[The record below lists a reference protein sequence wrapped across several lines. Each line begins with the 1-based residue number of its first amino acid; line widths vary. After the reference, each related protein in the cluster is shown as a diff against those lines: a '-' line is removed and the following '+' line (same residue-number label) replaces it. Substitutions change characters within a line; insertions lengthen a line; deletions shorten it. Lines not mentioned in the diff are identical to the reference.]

1 MGAIIDM
8 RQLTLMG
15 GAGDPE
21 LREII
26 DDFVTE
32 LGEQLVQ
39 AKAVSTASDQSSEE
53 VRNLAH
59 KIRGMAGS
67 LGFKPLSALAA
78 TRDVDDWNE
87 SEAGW
92 VAQLDTA
99 VTEAIVAWEELKR
112 SEG

>member
-1 MGAIIDM
+1 MEAVIDM
-8 RQLTLMG
+8 RQLTLLG

-26 DDFVTE
+26 DDFATE

-39 AKAVSTASDQSSEE
+39 AKALAGASEQSSEE
-53 VRNLAH
+53 IRILAH

-78 TRDVDDWNE
+78 TRDADDWNE
-87 SEAGW
+87 SETGW

-99 VTEAIVAWEELKR
+99 VTEAIVAWEDLKR
-112 SEG
+112 SVS